1 MPELVLEPL
10 ILPSDSITSWQPAI
24 GWWIALSIVLI
35 GLLFFIS
42 KYSKNTNIS
51 NISVALTAREEALQQ
66 LKLLNRPYHEQPAM
80 EWLQQLNQLLK
91 RLCVADYPSTN
102 VQTLTGKDWLVFLDS
117 RCTAAGLSRWMVLVD
132 GIYRPTC
139 TLSNKAIDE
148 LNQAISIW
156 IERHV

>member
-10 ILPSDSITSWQPAI
+10 ILPSYIDSWQPAI
-24 GWWIALSIVLI
+24 GWWIALTALLI
-35 GLLFFIS
+35 GLLFGLS
-42 KYSKNTNIS
+42 KFNKNTNLV
-51 NISVALTAREEALQQ
+51 VAPTPLTAREEALQA
-66 LKLLNRPYHEQPAM
+66 LKLLQRPYNEQPAM

-91 RLCVADYPSTN
+91 RLCVANYPNAN